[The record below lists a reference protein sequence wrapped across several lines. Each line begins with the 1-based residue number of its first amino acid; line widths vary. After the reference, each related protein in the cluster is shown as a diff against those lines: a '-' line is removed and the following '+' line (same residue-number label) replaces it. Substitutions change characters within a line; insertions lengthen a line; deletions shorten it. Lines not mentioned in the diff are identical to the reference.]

1 MSLLL
6 VLLVL
11 LTAQALQPFP
21 TNDGMAGVNR
31 MFCEQIW
38 LDLANVFPGSGVVL
52 SFRDGMRNDG
62 STTLGVAI
70 SGAGLVALAGLHRL
84 GWLWTGLTWP
94 LRNASWSC

>member
-11 LTAQALQPFP
+11 LTAQALQSFS
-21 TNDGMAGVNR
+21 TNDKMAGVNR

-62 STTLGVAI
+62 STTLAVPYLMPVWSRLRGCIAW
-70 SGAGLVALAGLHRL
+70 LVVDRFDLA
-84 GWLWTGLTWP
+84 
-94 LRNASWSC
+94 S